1 MATFYIEQFE
11 EKFNELIKEL
21 HTKFPDNIEI
31 IVYFKSMNKLDY
43 KKIAIHF
50 ATELQNYSE
59 FITKKNDNL
68 FTSENINFIDQVKFG
83 DIWPNLEESDRTII
97 WQYIQILY
105 ILSNIIAEIPK
116 KDNDGESENE
126 STSTINSTINDVV
139 KTMKD
144 NFESTETQNI
154 NLTDMST
161 DDINEATR
169 HVKEKLQGGG
179 NENNVMLDMIGEI
192 NKELINITENPDENV
207 EDATEMPVNNPQLDM
222 MSQMLNIDKE
232 GLGGIMSIANK
243 ISQKFQSK
251 VDSGELNPQDLM
263 ASAQSML
270 MNMQNIKKE

>member
-1 MATFYIEQFE
+1 MSTFYIEQFE
-11 EKFNELIKEL
+11 EKFKELIKEL
-21 HTKFPDNIEI
+21 HTKFSDNIEI
-31 IVYFKSMNKLDY
+31 IVYFKSMDKLDY
-43 KKIAIHF
+43 KKIAIHY

-59 FITKKNDNL
+59 FITKKNDHL
-68 FTSENINFIDQVKFG
+68 FTDENINFIDQINFS
-83 DIWPNLEESDRTII
+83 DIWTKLEESDKTVI

-116 KDNDGESENE
+116 KSNDGESENE
-126 STSTINSTINDVV
+126 VASNINATINDVV

-144 NFESTETQNI
+144 NFESTEKQNI

-169 HVKEKLQGGG
+169 HVKEKLQGSSS
-179 NENNVMLDMIGEI
+179 ENNVMLDMIGEI
-192 NKELINITENPDENV
+192 NKELINITENPNEN
-207 EDATEMPVNNPQLDM
+207 EKDTPEIPVNNPQLDM

-270 MNMQNIKKE
+270 MNMNNIQKE